1 MVTCRDINKT
11 WNDNLLLADVHGVL
25 SKIARVWGL
34 IPCQALP
41 TSWYLTMGNA
51 RIQSGI
57 NSLSIKLA
65 PEIPV

>member
-41 TSWYLTMGNA
+41 TSWCLWAMQGFKA
-51 RIQSGI
+51 E
-57 NSLSIKLA
+57 L
-65 PEIPV
+65 IP